1 MSTVLS
7 ASSTLVLLASPS
19 GSSGEVDLPPDR
31 ARDLLRRE
39 LLGGEYERESLLD
52 RLQGWL
58 SALVEE
64 LFSRADALSSPSAIA
79 VVAIVFALAL
89 LLVLSL
95 GRVRGAGRRPRER
108 RPGAVLDRAV
118 TSAELRARA
127 ARALATGDLRTCA
140 VEAFRAA
147 ATREVEQGVVED
159 RPGATAQ
166 DVAREV
172 ARHDP
177 VLGSAFLAA
186 ADVFDVA
193 LYGDAPVP
201 REAVD
206 RLLALAEGRPVEAWA
221 AHRGTAV
228 PR

>member
-1 MSTVLS
+1 MSTVPLPSAAAGLLAS
-7 ASSTLVLLASPS
+7 ASSRS
-19 GSSGEVDLPPDR
+19 EVDLPPDR

-52 RLQGWL
+52 RVQGWF
-58 SALVEE
+58 SALIDQ
-64 LFSRADALSSPSAIA
+64 LFARADSLSSPSAIA

-95 GRVRGAGRRPRER
+95 GRVRGTGRRPRER
-108 RPGAVLDRAV
+108 RPGAVLDHTV
-118 TSAELRARA
+118 TSAELRERA
-127 ARALATGDLRTCA
+127 ARALAAGDLRTCA

-147 ATREVEQGVVED
+147 ATREVERGVVED

-172 ARHDP
+172 AQHDQA
-177 VLGSAFLAA
+177 LGSAFLRA

-193 LYGDAPVP
+193 LYGDAAVP
-201 REAVD
+201 REDVD
-206 RLLALAEGRPVEAWA
+206 RLLALAEGRAPEAWSE
-221 AHRGTAV
+221 HRVTAV